1 MMDDESSNRYDPQA
15 SHWHLDKR
23 IPIATLLMII
33 TLTLT
38 GVMYI
43 TQIQTDIALL
53 RQQQLAMIDRMN
65 RQDQV
70 NTQYLNRIERKLDQI
85 EQVLRQRNNPR

>member
-1 MMDDESSNRYDPQA
+1 MMDDESSSRYDPQA

-33 TLTLT
+33 TLALT

-70 NTQYLNRIERKLDQI
+70 NTEYLNRIERKLDQI
-85 EQVLRQRNNPR
+85 EDVLRRRDNPR

>member
-1 MMDDESSNRYDPQA
+1 MMDDEPSSRYDPQA

-70 NTQYLNRIERKLDQI
+70 NTEYLNRIERKLDQI
-85 EQVLRQRNNPR
+85 EEVLRQRNNPR

>member
-1 MMDDESSNRYDPQA
+1 MDEPSSRYDPPSA
-15 SHWHLDKR
+15 HWHLDKR
-23 IPIATLLMII
+23 IPIATLILIG
-33 TLTLT
+33 TLALT

-70 NTQYLNRIERKLDQI
+70 NTEYLNRIERKLDQI
-85 EQVLRQRNNPR
+85 EDVLRRRDNPR

>member
-1 MMDDESSNRYDPQA
+1 MDDEPSSRYDPQA

-33 TLTLT
+33 TLALT

-70 NTQYLNRIERKLDQI
+70 NTEYLNRIERKLDQI

>member
-1 MMDDESSNRYDPQA
+1 MMDDEPSSRYDPQA

-33 TLTLT
+33 TLALT

-70 NTQYLNRIERKLDQI
+70 NTEYLNRIERKLDQI
-85 EQVLRQRNNPR
+85 EEVLRRRDNLR